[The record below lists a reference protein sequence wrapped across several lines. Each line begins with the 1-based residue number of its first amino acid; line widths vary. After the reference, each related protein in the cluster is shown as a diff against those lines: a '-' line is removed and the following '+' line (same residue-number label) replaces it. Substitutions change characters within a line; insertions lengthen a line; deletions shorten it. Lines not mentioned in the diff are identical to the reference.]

1 MRLEQRTVALLDLI
15 ERYRS
20 RRCAELLDPA
30 RAEARETIG
39 AAIAEAR
46 RRVST
51 AIAEERKRR
60 DSEVGAVEAA
70 LATDRRLSAQRHAVQ
85 LLATAWSDLRLRLLA
100 RWQSPTTR
108 ARWTETY
115 LKRALQGVPRGLDGW
130 SIEHHSAWTE
140 DERARQLAW
149 LRKQGVNTLKVV
161 EDPAIA
167 AGFRVV
173 GGHNVLDA
181 TLDGLLADR
190 AQIEGRLLHHLDE
203 ERG

>member
-1 MRLEQRTVALLDLI
+1 MRLEQRTVALLDLV
-15 ERYRS
+15 EQYRS
-20 RRCAELLDPA
+20 RRCTELLDPA
-30 RAEARETIG
+30 RAEARETIR

-60 DSEVGAVEAA
+60 DAEVGAVEAA

-85 LLATAWSDLRLRLLA
+85 LLAVAWSDLRTRLLA
-100 RWQSPTTR
+100 RWQSPATR
-108 ARWTETY
+108 RRWTETY
-115 LKRALQGVPRGLDGW
+115 LKRALQAVPRGPDGW
-130 SIEHHSAWTE
+130 TIEHHNAWNGE
-140 DERARQLAW
+140 ELERGLAW
-149 LRKQGVNTLKVV
+149 LREQGVNSLKVV